1 MKQKENKELFGNA
14 KAFTELKEISVLDI
28 GPLRIGQVENR
39 EAATGMTV
47 LISEE
52 GMRAGLDVRGGGPAS
67 RDSQILNPLMAAQ
80 QIHSVVL
87 SGGSA
92 FGLGAANGVMK
103 FLEEKDIGFD
113 TGVAKVPLVV
123 QSDIFD
129 LSVGQANVR
138 PDAEMGYAAA
148 KAAFESPNYR
158 DGNYG
163 AGCGASVGKA
173 GGMETAMKTG
183 VGSYAVQIGDL
194 KLGAIVV
201 LNALGDIYDWKNG
214 RQIAGLLSEDKSEL
228 ASTMQTMCRSIEV
241 IDNKFTGNTTIAV
254 IITNAH
260 FEKAQLCK
268 IAGMGHDG
276 YARSINP
283 VHTSAD
289 GDSIYA
295 VSVGEVAADQDLVG
309 ALGAQVLSEA
319 IVRAV
324 TSADKGIG
332 IYRPRDMESVDA
344 LITNEPNVT
353 LVTYYADCTPLF
365 FVDTE
370 KRAIG
375 LAHAGWRSTV
385 GRIGEKVIKKM
396 TALYGTD
403 PKNIKAAVGPAI
415 SVCCY
420 EVDEPCAA
428 NFLSMTDLS
437 VERFVFS
444 KGGGKYMLDLLEANR
459 QILMSAGVPE
469 ESITLSDLCTNCNST
484 LLWSHRAT
492 KGHRGTMSA
501 MMCLK

>member
-39 EAATGMTV
+39 EAATGLTV

-194 KLGAIVV
+194 KHGAILV
-201 LNALGDIYDWKNG
+201 LNALGDIYDWKTG
-214 RQIAGLLSEDKSEL
+214 KKIAGAHDDDGRFYQYQEMITYLRKMEAARIQE
-228 ASTMQTMCRSIEV
+228 AA
-241 IDNKFTGNTTIAV
+241 FNTTIGIV
-254 IITNAH
+254 FTNAP
-260 FEKAQLCK
+260 FQKPQLCK
-268 IAGMGHDG
+268 IAAMAHDG
-276 YARSINP
+276 LARSIAP
-283 VHTSAD
+283 VHTSGD
-289 GDSIYA
+289 GDSIIA
-295 VSVGEVAADQDLVG
+295 LSVNTEYGHRTREKERSVQSGKREAAGLTSGIDTVG
-309 ALGAQVLSEA
+309 SLAAWASSEA
-319 IVRAV
+319 ILRGVRSAV
-324 TSADKGIG
+324 PA
-332 IYRPRDMESVDA
+332 
-344 LITNEPNVT
+344 
-353 LVTYYADCTPLF
+353 
-365 FVDTE
+365 
-370 KRAIG
+370 
-375 LAHAGWRSTV
+375 
-385 GRIGEKVIKKM
+385 
-396 TALYGTD
+396 YGY
-403 PKNIKAAVGPAI
+403 PAV
-415 SVCCY
+415 
-420 EVDEPCAA
+420 E
-428 NFLSMTDLS
+428 
-437 VERFVFS
+437 
-444 KGGGKYMLDLLEANR
+444 
-459 QILMSAGVPE
+459 
-469 ESITLSDLCTNCNST
+469 
-484 LLWSHRAT
+484 
-492 KGHRGTMSA
+492 
-501 MMCLK
+501 